1 MGLLPW
7 FRAVCGGA
15 FRLARGVDWSARNR
29 PQRMQGRRCAVGHP
43 VGVWCDGP
51 IVTTGGTTA
60 CRPLI
65 LVWAHVTQARH
76 SLGAW
81 SGRAARRLIG
91 RHWQTSLKT
100 ASNGPR
106 PCAKQQDHRIRF
118 IRVSGINVSSSV
130 RDVISYCTIMIN
142 PTCHGTTDCPQNQR
156 HGAGPSMP
164 HRQTLWHYV
173 KGRPAMRLKSEIWVK
188 AYLRVR
194 SAAGV
199 SAMVVRH
206 GDDDAGAVFIKVAT
220 LDGRATLY
228 GPAPSGFEPT
238 GADRRWVAHL
248 AKPTTTE
255 ADVDA
260 YLERQADFDPDLWVI
275 EVEDRAGRHFLD
287 DWLMSDKPGG

>member
-1 MGLLPW
+1 
-7 FRAVCGGA
+7 
-15 FRLARGVDWSARNR
+15 
-29 PQRMQGRRCAVGHP
+29 
-43 VGVWCDGP
+43 
-51 IVTTGGTTA
+51 
-60 CRPLI
+60 
-65 LVWAHVTQARH
+65 
-76 SLGAW
+76 
-81 SGRAARRLIG
+81 
-91 RHWQTSLKT
+91 
-100 ASNGPR
+100 
-106 PCAKQQDHRIRF
+106 
-118 IRVSGINVSSSV
+118 
-130 RDVISYCTIMIN
+130 
-142 PTCHGTTDCPQNQR
+142 
-156 HGAGPSMP
+156 MP